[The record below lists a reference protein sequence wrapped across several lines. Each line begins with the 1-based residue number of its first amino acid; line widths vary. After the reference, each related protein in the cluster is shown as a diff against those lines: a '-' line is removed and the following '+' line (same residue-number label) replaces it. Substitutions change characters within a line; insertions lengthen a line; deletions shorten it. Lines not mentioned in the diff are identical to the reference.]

1 MLAVMLKVR
10 KVIFASLF
18 FLEIK
23 IKKKLALYTFK
34 VKKLVMPKSVE
45 K

>member
-1 MLAVMLKVR
+1 MLVDMLKVR

-23 IKKKLALYTFK
+23 IKKKLALYIIK
-34 VKKLVMPKSVE
+34 E
-45 K
+45 KR